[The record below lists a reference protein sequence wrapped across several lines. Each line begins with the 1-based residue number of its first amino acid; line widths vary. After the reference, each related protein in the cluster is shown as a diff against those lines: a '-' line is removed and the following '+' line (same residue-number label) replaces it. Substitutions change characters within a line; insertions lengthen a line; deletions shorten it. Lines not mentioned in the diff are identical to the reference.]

1 MRVLRPRRDD
11 RRGFAGIPLRIRPDE
26 SLLFQG
32 DAASSTG
39 QECMVSTNKVSN
51 LVLVLLLNRAQHN
64 VNGRFWCQCVGRFDS
79 LSPKP
84 PIYLGRHP

>member
-39 QECMVSTNKVSN
+39 QECMVSTNKVT
-51 LVLVLLLNRAQHN
+51 LKIDLLCKRRLLH
-64 VNGRFWCQCVGRFDS
+64 
-79 LSPKP
+79 
-84 PIYLGRHP
+84 PI